1 MATQWEREN
10 YHNTF
15 ISVDTRTIGN
25 GVWIY
30 FLATCVWHKIK
41 YWCWFAIWSPISL
54 ASYAHICIRK
64 TIYPITFFSLSLFSF
79 HSLIATGGPWVR
91 KNTLFRFDFI
101 QLYVFFKCI
110 WNRSSRFDD
119 GFYCRNVGAFLLQRR
134 CLNNITA
141 SSHYLRIICKCP
153 KIECFTQIHCRS
165 SLPLTD
171 RLD

>member
-101 QLYVFFKCI
+101 QLFVFSNLFEI
-110 WNRSSRFDD
+110 DALLGLMMGFIAEMLEH
-119 GFYCRNVGAFLLQRR
+119 FYCREDVW
-134 CLNNITA
+134 
-141 SSHYLRIICKCP
+141 II
-153 KIECFTQIHCRS
+153 
-165 SLPLTD
+165 
-171 RLD
+171 